1 MQSKFVTK
9 YFFKNNQL
17 VFEILLTTD
26 TGGHTFHSQY
36 VDYEDYLRAVALLRA
51 QNTPVTPKIAAA
63 KPEKSRFDPSPTAAP
78 SADVPMRIVKKTLL
92 ATS

>member
-17 VFEILLTTD
+17 IFEILLTTD

-51 QNTPVTPKIAAA
+51 QNTPVAPKIVAA
-63 KPEKSRFDPSPTAAP
+63 KSEKSKPAVLSNTDVSPQ
-78 SADVPMRIVKKTLL
+78 IVKKTLL